1 MTWSHFQADSTE
13 QQLPWETG
21 QVCPAGPGKGDV
33 IPSGALS
40 WGGYVSFPK
49 GRKGESKQLLLPT
62 ILKKASNADALSQVW
77 MVVSSRRKFEEY
89 MGPHGVS
96 VCTR

>member
-1 MTWSHFQADSTE
+1 M
-13 QQLPWETG
+13 
-21 QVCPAGPGKGDV
+21 
-33 IPSGALS
+33 
-40 WGGYVSFPK
+40 SFPK